1 MQQGVLPFQYGTE
14 NRTGGMTAL
23 SGLAVYLEMVEAIG
37 LGESISRH
45 VKVREGGQ
53 GWTDRQMVIA
63 LILLNLAGGEG
74 VDDLRVLE
82 ADKGLGRMLSRAET
96 HRQRASERRAERNR
110 WRRDRRRQVPSPSAT
125 FRYLSPFHDASQEE
139 LRRPNEAFIPV
150 PNDALDG
157 LGKVNAEM
165 VGFVQGHLGHRQV
178 TLDMDATLIP
188 TNKQEAFYCYKGFK
202 AYQPLVTYWAEAD
215 LVVHSEFR
223 DGNVPAGFEQLRVLQ
238 ESLAQLPDRVDKVM
252 LRSDAAGYRADL
264 LRYCAEGR
272 DERFGVI
279 EFAVGAR
286 VTDEFKHEAAL
297 VEENEWRQLP
307 RLVGE
312 FEVENGQEWAEVGFV
327 SKWEALPHGQPD
339 YRFIA
344 VRESLSRPPL
354 PGMES
359 ELDLSV
365 PVMQMSNHRWYKI
378 TGIVTNRDLP
388 GDEVVRWYRER
399 CGKGEEVHSVLK
411 EDLAGGRLPSGQF
424 GANAAW
430 WAITVLAFNLNS
442 AVKQLA
448 LGDQWV
454 TKRLKAVRFAL
465 INLAGRVVFHARK
478 LLVRLA
484 RGHPSFP
491 LLVTAHRRIAALAHG
506 PPRT

>member
-1 MQQGVLPFQYGTE
+1 MQHGVLPFQYRAE
-14 NRTGGMTAL
+14 NRIGGMTAL
-23 SGLAVYLEMVEAIG
+23 SGLAVYLEMAEAIG
-37 LGESISRH
+37 LGESIRRH
-45 VKVREGGQ
+45 VRVREGGQ
-53 GWTDRQMVIA
+53 GWTDRQMVTS
-63 LILLNLAGGEG
+63 LTLLNLAGGEG

-82 ADKGLGRMLSRAET
+82 ADEGLGRMLGRVET
-96 HRQRASERRAERNR
+96 HRQRASERRAVRNR
-110 WRRDRRRQVPSPSAT
+110 WRRDRHRYVPSPSAV
-125 FRYLSPFHDASQEE
+125 FRYLSQFHDASQEE
-139 LRRPNEAFIPV
+139 ARQPHTAFIPQA
-150 PNDALDG
+150 NDALDG

-165 VGFVQGHLGHRQV
+165 VGFVQGHVGHRQA
-178 TLDMDATLIP
+178 TLDMDATLVE
-188 TNKQEAFYCYKGFK
+188 THKQEALYCYKGFK
-202 AYQPLVTYWAEAD
+202 AYQPLTTYWAETD

-223 DGNVPAGFEQLRVLQ
+223 DGNVPAGFEQLRVLRDAL
-238 ESLAQLPDRVDKVM
+238 ECVPEGVERVM
-252 LRSDAAGYRADL
+252 LRSDTAGYQNDL
-264 LRYCAEGR
+264 LEYCAEGR

-279 EFAVGAR
+279 EFAIGVR

-297 VEENEWRQLP
+297 VEESEWRQLP
-307 RLVGE
+307 RMMGE
-312 FEVENGQEWAEVGFV
+312 FEVETGQEWAEVGFM
-327 SKWEALPHGQPD
+327 SSRLGRYKEGPA

-344 VRESLSRPPL
+344 VREPLRRPPL

-359 ELDLSV
+359 EFELSV
-365 PVMQMSNHRWYKI
+365 PVMQMPNHGWYKI
-378 TGIVTNRDLP
+378 SGIVTNRELP

-448 LGDQWV
+448 LGDEWV

-465 INLAGRVVFHARK
+465 IDLAGRVVYHARK
-478 LLVRLA
+478 LLIRLA

-491 LLVTAHRRIAALAHG
+491 LLVGAHRRIAALAHG
-506 PPRT
+506 PP

>member
-14 NRTGGMTAL
+14 SRIGGMTAL
-23 SGLAVYLEMVEAIG
+23 SGLAVYLEMAEAAR
-37 LGESISRH
+37 LGESIRRQ

-82 ADKGLGRMLSRAET
+82 GDEGLGRMLRRVET
-96 HRQRASERRAERNR
+96 HRQRAYERTAERNR
-110 WRRDRRRQVPSPSAT
+110 WRSDRCRRVPSPSAT
-125 FRYLSPFHDASQEE
+125 FRYLRQFHDASQEGE
-139 LRRPNEAFIPV
+139 ARQSRKAFIPA
-150 PNDALDG
+150 PNDALNG
-157 LGKVNAEM
+157 LGKVNADM
-165 VGFVQGHLGHRQV
+165 TSFVQSHLGHRQA

-188 TNKQEAFYCYKGFK
+188 THKREAFYCYQGYR
-202 AYQPLVTYWAEAD
+202 AYQPLVTYWAEAE

-238 ESLAQLPDRVDKVM
+238 ESLTYLPDSVEKVM
-252 LRSDAAGYRADL
+252 LRSDTAGYQVEL
-264 LRYCAEGR
+264 LRYCAQGR

-279 EFAVGAR
+279 EFAVGVR
-286 VTDEFKHEAAL
+286 VRDEFKHEAAL
-297 VEENEWRQLP
+297 IEESEWRPLT
-307 RLVGE
+307 RKDGE
-312 FEVENGQEWAEVGFV
+312 CEEETGQEWTEVGFV
-327 SKWEALPHGQPD
+327 PNWMVYPLNGPD
-339 YRFIA
+339 YRYIA
-344 VRESLSRPPL
+344 VREPLRRPPL
-354 PGMES
+354 PGMEG
-359 ELDLSV
+359 EIGLYD
-365 PVMQMSNHRWYKI
+365 PVMQMPNQGWYKI
-378 TGIVTNRDLP
+378 RGIVTNRELP
-388 GDEVVRWYRER
+388 GDEVVRWYYER

-478 LLVRLA
+478 LLIRLA
-484 RGHPSFP
+484 RSHPSFP
-491 LLVTAHRRIAALAHG
+491 LLVGAHRRIAALAHG
-506 PPRT
+506 PP

>member
-14 NRTGGMTAL
+14 NRIGGMTAL
-23 SGLAVYLEMVEAIG
+23 SGLAIYLEMAEAAG
-37 LGESISRH
+37 LGESIRRH

-53 GWTDRQMVIA
+53 GWIDRQMVIA
-63 LILLNLAGGEG
+63 LMLLNLAGGEG

-82 ADKGLGRMLSRAET
+82 ADEGLGRMLGRAET
-96 HRQRASERRAERNR
+96 HRQRAFERRAERNR
-110 WRRDRRRQVPSPSAT
+110 WRGGRRRSVPSPSAV
-125 FRYLSPFHDASQEE
+125 FRYLSQFHDASQEE
-139 LRRPNEAFIPV
+139 LRQPQKAFIPA
-150 PNDALDG
+150 PNDALRG
-157 LGKVNAEM
+157 LSTVNAEM
-165 VGFVQGHLGHRQV
+165 VGFVQGHVGHRQA

-188 TNKQEAFYCYKGFK
+188 THKQEALYCYDGYK

-223 DGNVPAGFEQLRVLQ
+223 DGNVPAGYEQLRVLR
-238 ESLAQLPDRVDKVM
+238 ESLAHLPDSVEKVM
-252 LRSDAAGYRADL
+252 LRSDTAGYRLDL

-279 EFAVGAR
+279 EFAVGVDMTA
-286 VTDEFKHEAAL
+286 EFKHEAGL
-297 VEENEWRQLP
+297 LEESAWRRLP
-307 RLVGE
+307 RKVGE
-312 FEVENGQEWAEVGFV
+312 FEVETEQEWAEVGFV
-327 SKWEALPHGQPD
+327 SNKLVYPKNGPV
-339 YRFIA
+339 YRYIA
-344 VRESLSRPPL
+344 VREPLRRPPL

-359 ELDLSV
+359 ELELSV
-365 PVMQMSNHRWYKI
+365 PVMQMPNQGWYKI
-378 TGIVTNRDLP
+378 RGIVTNRDLP

-430 WAITVLAFNLNS
+430 WAIAVLAFNLNS

-454 TKRLKAVRFAL
+454 TKRLKAVRFSL

-478 LLVRLA
+478 LLIRLA
-484 RGHPSFP
+484 RSHPSFP
-491 LLVTAHRRIAALAHG
+491 LLVGAHRRITTLAHG
-506 PPRT
+506 PP

>member
-14 NRTGGMTAL
+14 NRTGGMTSL
-23 SGLAVYLEMVEAIG
+23 TGLAVYLEMAEAAG
-37 LGESISRH
+37 LGESIRRH
-45 VKVREGGQ
+45 VKIREGGQ
-53 GWTDRQMVIA
+53 GWTDRQMVTA

-82 ADKGLGRMLSRAET
+82 ADEGLGRMLRRVET

-110 WRRDRRRQVPSPSAT
+110 WRRERDRVVPSPSPV
-125 FRYLSPFHDASQEE
+125 FRHLSKFHDASQEE
-139 LRRPNEAFIPV
+139 AREPKKGFIPK
-150 PNDALDG
+150 PNDALSG
-157 LGKVNAEM
+157 LGRVNADM
-165 VGFVQGHLGHRQV
+165 VGFVQDHLGHRQA

-188 TNKQEAFYCYKGFK
+188 THKQEAFYCYKGYK
-202 AYQPLVTYWAEAD
+202 AYQPMVTYWAEAD

-223 DGNVPAGFEQLRVLQ
+223 DGNVHAGFEQLRVLQ
-238 ESLAQLPDRVDKVM
+238 ESLAHLPDSVEKVM
-252 LRSDAAGYRADL
+252 LRSDAAGYQSEL
-264 LRYCAEGR
+264 LKYCARGR

-286 VTDEFKHEAAL
+286 VTDEFKHEVAL
-297 VEENEWRQLP
+297 LEESEWRQLP

-312 FEVENGQEWAEVGFV
+312 FEVETGQEWAEVVGF
-327 SKWEALPHGQPD
+327 LPTWMVYPLNGPN
-339 YRFIA
+339 YRYIA
-344 VRESLSRPPL
+344 VREPLSNPPL

-359 ELDLSV
+359 ELELSV
-365 PVMQMSNHRWYKI
+365 PVMQMSDQGWYKI
-378 TGIVTNRDLP
+378 TGIVTNRELP
-388 GDEVVRWYRER
+388 GDEIVRWYRER

-424 GANAAW
+424 GANSAW

-478 LLVRLA
+478 LLIRLA

-491 LLVTAHRRIAALAHG
+491 LLVNAHRRIAALAHG
-506 PPRT
+506 PP